1 MEYVLGLIVF
11 LFGSAVGSFI
21 LVIAERYNTGLS
33 FFKGR
38 SVCFSCGEKLT
49 KKDLF
54 PVFSFLFLKGRCRYC
69 GSKIPASAFWTEIT
83 MGLLSLLAAFKSG
96 FLVFPIIHNSYF
108 LIQTDFSWLITI
120 KYLLLVTI
128 FATLLLITI
137 YDIKHFIIPDSFLIT
152 LFILAFL
159 HNSYFMIVN
168 SSFSFLPH
176 VFSLASGLIVTLPF
190 LALFMVS
197 RGRWLGFGDVKYI
210 LVLGFMLGL
219 SSGLSAVILAF
230 WIGAVFSVFI
240 ISLKKILPKISL
252 PIVKNNLT
260 IKSEIPFGPFLSL
273 GAVINICFSLDIF
286 KLNDIIN
293 FL

>member
-1 MEYVLGLIVF
+1 MEYILGIVVF
-11 LFGSAVGSFI
+11 FFGSAIGSFI
-21 LVIAERYNTGLS
+21 LVISERYNTGLN

-38 SVCFSCGEKLT
+38 SVCFSCGEKLI

-69 GSKIPASAFWTEIT
+69 GSKIPASAFWTEII
-83 MGLLSLLAAFKSG
+83 MGLLSLLAAFKVG
-96 FLVFPIIHNSYF
+96 FLGG
-108 LIQTDFSWLITI
+108 DFSIFQSLNYLII
-120 KYLLLVTI
+120 SSI
-128 FATLLLITI
+128 FAILLLITI
-137 YDIKHFIIPDSFLIT
+137 YDLKHFIIPDSFLII
-152 LFILAFL
+152 LFVLSFIYILIFNL
-159 HNSYFMIVN
+159 PNSFVHAGLSI
-168 SSFSFLPH
+168 FQSFL
-176 VFSLASGLIVTLPF
+176 SGVMVTLPF
-190 LALFMVS
+190 LTLFIVS

-240 ISLKKILPKISL
+240 ISLKKILPKLSL

-273 GAVINICFSLDIF
+273 GAVINIYFDLDIF
-286 KLNDIIN
+286 KINDIVN